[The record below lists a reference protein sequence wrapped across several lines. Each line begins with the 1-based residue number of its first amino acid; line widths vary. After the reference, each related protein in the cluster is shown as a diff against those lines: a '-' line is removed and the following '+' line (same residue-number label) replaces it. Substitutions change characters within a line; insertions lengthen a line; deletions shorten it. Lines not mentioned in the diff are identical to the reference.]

1 MRSLRARP
9 NLPPQQ
15 SSKHQVEIGSKIRL
29 ACASG
34 GRVGTQYEQATPGKH
49 GQTPAH

>member
-9 NLPPQQ
+9 KLPPQQ

-49 GQTPAH
+49 GKTPAH